1 MTLERDVFRKMTSY
15 SVFALLLLNT
25 LVSTIVVALVS
36 VSSLQRVADEHP
48 RRYLSKTLFSYVVNS
63 FQPEELSRV
72 RLDGARFEVF
82 PLDRLPT
89 DIDLPFETL
98 LDGIHR
104 DPDGVAITVFHDR
117 YMAAAIHGNT
127 LVVLPQFG
135 RSLSTQAMALV
146 GLVVATV
153 LTVLLVNVVAI
164 RYLTSPFSVFK
175 RVVKN
180 VDDGNLSFRVP
191 LEKTYGEFRDLA
203 NSFNGMLQRLEHV
216 NAARRHMLLAIPH
229 EVRTPLARL
238 KVRKDLI
245 ADHDLRREIS
255 RDINNLEEILDTIL
269 QTERL
274 QSHEGKIKREE
285 IDVEAFFCEIVDEF
299 REYYDKLTLVLDTAD
314 DTFHADGF
322 SVGLLLKNLIS
333 NAIRYGRGRSI
344 TVTVTQPTSSPDAL
358 VLSVADEGVGIPDS
372 QIPYMTEPFWRLDES
387 RQRKSGGYGLG
398 LYLCDTITK
407 SHDGKLTIRSK
418 VDQGTTVT
426 VALPTAFATQ
436 R

>member
-1 MTLERDVFRKMTSY
+1 MFRKITSY
-15 SVFALLLLNT
+15 SVFGLLLLNT
-25 LVSTIVVALVS
+25 LVSTVVVALVS

-48 RRYLSKTLFSYVVNS
+48 RRYLSKTLFSYVVNT
-63 FQPEELSRV
+63 FPPEELDRV
-72 RLDGARFEVF
+72 RLDGTTFKVF
-82 PLDRLPT
+82 PLDRLPA
-89 DIDLPFETL
+89 DSGLPFNEL
-98 LDGIHR
+98 LDGIRR
-104 DPDGVAITVFHDR
+104 DPDGVAITVHHDR
-117 YMAAAIHGNT
+117 YMAAAINGNM

-135 RSLSTQAMALV
+135 RALSSQALALV
-146 GLVVATV
+146 GLVVITILVV
-153 LTVLLVNVVAI
+153 LIVNVVSI
-164 RYLTSPFSVFK
+164 RYLTLPFSVFK

-180 VDDGNLSFRVP
+180 VDDGNLSYRVP

-203 NSFNGMLQRLEHV
+203 NSFNGMLQRLDHV

-238 KVRKDLI
+238 KVRKELV
-245 ADHDLRREIS
+245 ADQELRREIS
-255 RDINNLEEILDTIL
+255 RDINSLEEILDTIL

-274 QSHEGKIKREE
+274 QSREGTIKREE
-285 IDVEAFFCEIVDEF
+285 IDVEAFFCEIVDDF
-299 REYYDKLTLVLDTAD
+299 REHYDKLTLVLDTAA

-333 NAIRYGRGRSI
+333 NAIRYGRDRPI
-344 TVTVTQPTSSPDAL
+344 TVTVTQAATAPDTL
-358 VLSVADEGVGIPDS
+358 ILSVADEGIGIPES

-407 SHDGKLTIRSK
+407 SHDGKLTIQSK

-426 VALPTAFATQ
+426 VTLPGAFTPD